1 MIRWIFLLSI
11 FLINNDLKVLSY
23 NIRYNNPNDG
33 VNHWEYRK
41 QTIANFIN
49 EENPDFAGLQEVTH
63 SQLEFLLSNLI
74 DYDYVGVGRD
84 DGKQKGEYSPIFFD
98 SNKFSF
104 LEGDTFWLSET
115 PNSIS
120 VGWDASMER
129 ICTYGL
135 FEERKLKRKIFVFN
149 THFDHVGDLAR
160 KNSAVLLIKKIKE
173 LNVNKYPVILTG
185 DFNLDSFSE
194 TIKLLQKEFIDSNK
208 NIKIDFVG
216 KFENLQEDFDTI
228 CDKIGIPKQK
238 LPHKNKS
245 KHKCYKKYYDDET
258 RELVAEKFAKD
269 IEYFGYKFGE

>member
-33 VNHWEYRK
+33 VNHWENRK

-120 VGWDASMER
+120 VG
-129 ICTYGL
+129 
-135 FEERKLKRKIFVFN
+135 
-149 THFDHVGDLAR
+149 
-160 KNSAVLLIKKIKE
+160 
-173 LNVNKYPVILTG
+173 
-185 DFNLDSFSE
+185 
-194 TIKLLQKEFIDSNK
+194 
-208 NIKIDFVG
+208 
-216 KFENLQEDFDTI
+216 
-228 CDKIGIPKQK
+228 
-238 LPHKNKS
+238 
-245 KHKCYKKYYDDET
+245 
-258 RELVAEKFAKD
+258 
-269 IEYFGYKFGE
+269 

>member
-33 VNHWEYRK
+33 VNHWENRK

-104 LEGDTFWLSET
+104 LKGDTFWLSET

-173 LNVNKYPVILTG
+173 LNVNDYPVILTG
-185 DFNLDSFSE
+185 DFNLDSFNE
-194 TIKLLQKEFIDSNK
+194 TIKLLQTEFIDSNK
-208 NIKIDFVG
+208 NIKID
-216 KFENLQEDFDTI
+216 N
-228 CDKIGIPKQK
+228 
-238 LPHKNKS
+238 
-245 KHKCYKKYYDDET
+245 KYYGTYTGFKLEAVEPRRIDYIFFKNLILKSSRHIHLKT
-258 RELVAEKFAKD
+258 EKKLWASDHHPVLTLFK
-269 IEYFGYKFGE
+269 IN